1 MSLRVVLVILS
12 CCATA
17 HLLMACVM
25 SLYAR
30 HRVQYL
36 SLAWVNGIFGFILL
50 GESFFAES
58 IVTFDT
64 GVLNPVILLALLAG
78 VFLQS
83 IYPLSIPMP
92 GFLQWE
98 RMWRYARPIIV
109 LFGVYALT
117 IPFNDSSVLHQ
128 RWSDVADNLFRVE
141 MLCRVVAVILALYYV
156 ANIFRLPRVLARN
169 ADVPRYL
176 LFYCSALGFSVL
188 FYLFVV
194 LFYNVTRLMTYHF
207 IFTVLNLYL
216 FFRTLETI
224 ALELPQ
230 PSIETIE
237 EEPVPAPVSEDEEDD
252 FNEANLQRFH
262 RTEYWMQHHPEAW
275 TDSSFGRDRL
285 CREVGLNR
293 HLLLQ
298 SLRSQGYN
306 NIHEYINRYRLE
318 ELKRRIR
325 RGDVTSVAD
334 SVITGL
340 GTVKTARSCFQ
351 KAEGVTLDSFL
362 ERHASRARERE
373 NA

>member
-1 MSLRVVLVILS
+1 
-12 CCATA
+12 
-17 HLLMACVM
+17 MACVM